1 MKIIRGYMKNE
12 GKKNIFIIIA
22 AAVFFI
28 IFSANIYSSIET
40 YRYRRLCAEYRTE
53 LDRATNEIELLGRTI
68 EECQSITGSI
78 GEICNRNV
86 KSSRDIIELTEEL
99 RSKVYELENSLGSF
113 NQSEYYQYWDSYY
126 GSEQLM
132 N

>member
-1 MKIIRGYMKNE
+1 MGRKVERKTIY
-12 GKKNIFIIIA
+12 III

-28 IFSANIYSSIET
+28 IFSANIYNSVKS
-40 YRYRRLCAEYRTE
+40 YKYRRLCDEYRTE

-68 EECQSITGSI
+68 EECQNITGSI

-99 RSKVYELENSLGSF
+99 RSKVYELENSIGSF
-113 NQSEYYQYWDSYY
+113 NQSEYYQYWDNEFGISK
-126 GSEQLM
+126 
-132 N
+132 